1 MSDSLMRWPA
11 LLWLK
16 KETTPCQSWHPLLFA
31 VVATSAMTLMFN
43 EAFFRALQQHIP
55 GQFALQLSLLALV
68 FLLNLLLVL
77 ILGQGRALKPVVL
90 LLFLTGAAAAYFQHS
105 FGVVLDKGMLQ
116 NALETDSAEASGL
129 LSLDLIWHLAQW
141 MAFPVLLSVVA
152 RIQVQT
158 WRQQMLHSVA
168 ATAVVLL
175 SIVALGATQFS
186 ELAPFFRNY
195 RDVKHLALPVSP
207 IVAASS
213 LMAKQL
219 KAAVPAS
226 FTVLGQDAVRTP
238 LAAGQKP
245 RLLVLVL
252 GETARADHFALNGY
266 PRNTT
271 PLLNQLPV
279 YSFATVSSCGT
290 ATAHSVPCMFSVQNR
305 DNYDEAVAKNSSNVL
320 DILAATGVDASWL
333 DNNSGCKGVCD
344 RLPSELLFERPDPRC
359 TDGQC
364 LDSVLLDAFR
374 QALSQRL
381 QAAHTDRI
389 IVLHQL
395 GSHGPEYFRRSADA
409 DKHFLPECTD
419 KQIQLCAPEHIV
431 NAYDNSI
438 VATDQL
444 LASVIAELGQHTDY
458 DSAMLYLSDHGE
470 SLGENGVY
478 LHGLPYWMAPEAQ
491 THIPMIWWMS
501 ADEAD
506 AARLDKGCLKQ
517 QQQQPL
523 SQDYLFHTLL
533 GFFNLST
540 SLYQPKLDFLEPC
553 RRGEV

>member
-1 MSDSLMRWPA
+1 MSDSLLRFPA

-16 KETTPCQSWHPLLFA
+16 KEAAPCHSWHPLLFA
-31 VVATSAMTLMFN
+31 VVAASAMTLMFN
-43 EAFFRALQQHIP
+43 EAFFQALQHHIP
-55 GQFALQLSLLALV
+55 GQFGLQLSLLALV

-77 ILGQGRALKPVVL
+77 LFGQGRALKPVVL
-90 LLFLTGAAAAYFQHS
+90 MLFFAGAAASYFQHS
-105 FGVVLDKGMLQ
+105 FGVVLDKDMLQ
-116 NALETDSAEASGL
+116 NALETDSAEARGL

-141 MAFPVLLSVVA
+141 MAFPVLLCVVA
-152 RIQVQT
+152 RIQGQS
-158 WRQQMLHSVA
+158 WRQRLLHSAA

-175 SIVALGATQFS
+175 SVAALGAAQFS

-207 IVAASS
+207 VIAASS
-213 LMAKQL
+213 LAAKQL
-219 KAAVPAS
+219 KAAVPQQFEVLARDAS
-226 FTVLGQDAVRTP
+226 RPAAV
-238 LAAGQKP
+238 AGQKP
-245 RLLVLVL
+245 KLLVLVL
-252 GETARADHFALNGY
+252 GETARADHFKLNGY
-266 PRNTT
+266 ERDTT
-271 PLLNQLPV
+271 PLLDQLPV
-279 YSFATVSSCGT
+279 YSFASVSSCGT

-305 DNYDEAVAKNSSNVL
+305 DNYDETVAKNSRNVL
-320 DILAATGVDASWL
+320 DILAATGVDAYWL

-344 RLPSELLFERPDPRC
+344 RLPSEFLFEQPDPRC
-359 TDGQC
+359 TGGQC
-364 LDSVLLDAFR
+364 LDSVLLDALK
-374 QALSQRL
+374 QQLSVAQTNT
-381 QAAHTDRI
+381 AVDRI

-395 GSHGPEYFRRSADA
+395 GSHGPEYFRRSAAA

-419 KQIQLCAPEHIV
+419 KQIQLCAPEQII

-444 LASVIAELGQHTDY
+444 LASVIAELGQQTGY

-506 AARLDKGCLKQ
+506 TELLDKDCLKQ

-533 GFFNLST
+533 GFFNVST
-540 SLYQPKLDFLEPC
+540 SLYQSRLDFLAPC
-553 RRGEV
+553 RRGDL